1 MDDTLTL
8 SNYYLFSAV
17 KLDYKIAEHPLRIF
31 EEMAIIEQAVNNQMY
46 DNNQDKPIKNINIR
60 CRNFASQGS
69 MLPLSKVKTSSDI
82 KLAQNIHNVNSFT
95 LMCGSVNK
103 VL

>member
-1 MDDTLTL
+1 MVFCNVVKKNSRTCKMDDTLTL

-46 DNNQDKPIKNINIR
+46 DKNQEQQIR
-60 CRNFASQGS
+60 KYKCMVS
-69 MLPLSKVKTSSDI
+69 
-82 KLAQNIHNVNSFT
+82 
-95 LMCGSVNK
+95 
-103 VL
+103 